1 MGNQNQTKTPT
12 IRDVAKA
19 AGTAVSTVSY
29 VLNNDPN
36 KYVSQDLRQRVL
48 QAARDLNYHPNL
60 IARSMKGKE
69 RRVLAIIVP
78 QFENVFFTKVING
91 AEHISYENGYMLL
104 FCSTF
109 DDPDREKN
117 FIENLIAQQ
126 VDGLLISPTIEGWR
140 NTSIIRERNI
150 PYVVL
155 DRLLEDSEV
164 PYDSVSFDNKEGSYL
179 ATRHLIAQGHRK
191 LAYINWDSP
200 FSHLKQ
206 RLDGFWK
213 AIDEAG
219 LSRTDCFIISGRHVN
234 AESGYKL
241 AQSLFS
247 QFNPTAVL
255 ASHHFF
261 GEGLVNFLRETGRA
275 IPDDISVVVYGQP
288 SWVRLNQPSFTCIQQ
303 PAQEIGELGAKILLN
318 RIANPGIPF
327 ERFIL
332 KPNLIIRDSVKTLAI
347 Q

>member
-1 MGNQNQTKTPT
+1 MSNPNQTKSPT
-12 IRDVAKA
+12 IRDVAKV

-36 KYVSQDLRQRVL
+36 KYVSQDLRRRVL
-48 QAARDLNYHPNL
+48 QAARELNYHPNL

-78 QFENVFFTKVING
+78 QFENVFFTKLING

-109 DDPDREKN
+109 DDPVRERN

-126 VDGLLISPTIEGWR
+126 VDGFLITPTIEGWE
-140 NTSIIRERNI
+140 NTGIIRERNI
-150 PYVVL
+150 PYVIL
-155 DRLLEDSEV
+155 DRFLEDSDV

-179 ATRHLIAQGHRK
+179 ATKHLIAHGHRK

-206 RLDGFWK
+206 RLDGFWG
-213 AIDEAG
+213 AVDEAG
-219 LSRTDCFIISGRHVN
+219 IARSDCFIVSGSRVN
-234 AESGYKL
+234 VESGYKL

-247 QFNPTAVL
+247 QFTPTAVL
-255 ASHHFF
+255 TSHYFF
-261 GEGLVNFLRETGRA
+261 GEGLVTFLRETGRA
-275 IPDDISVVVYGQP
+275 IPGDVSVIVYGQP
-288 SWVRLNQPSFTCIQQ
+288 SWVRLNQPPFTCIHQ
-303 PAQEIGELGAKILLN
+303 PAHEIGELGAKILLK
-318 RIANPGIPF
+318 RIVNPSTPC
-327 ERFIL
+327 EHFIL
-332 KPNLIIRDSVKTLAI
+332 KPNLIIRDSVKTLS

>member
-1 MGNQNQTKTPT
+1 MKNSNQTKTPT

-36 KYVSQDLRQRVL
+36 KYVSKDLRRRVL
-48 QAARDLNYHPNL
+48 KAAKELNYHPNFL
-60 IARSMKGKE
+60 ARSMKGKK

-109 DDPDREKN
+109 DDPIREKN
-117 FIENLIAQQ
+117 FITNLIAQQ
-126 VDGLLISPTIEGWR
+126 VDGFLITPTIEGWKNSR
-140 NTSIIRERNI
+140 IIRDRNI

-155 DRLLEDSEV
+155 DRFLEDSDE

-179 ATRHLIAQGHRK
+179 ATKHLVALGHRK
-191 LAYINWDSP
+191 LAYINWESP

-206 RLDGFWK
+206 RLDGFWM
-213 AIDEAG
+213 AVDEAG
-219 LSRTDCFIISGRHVN
+219 IPRSDCFIVSGRRVN
-234 AESGYKL
+234 TEVGYQL

-261 GEGLVNFLRETGRA
+261 GEGLVTFLRETGRA
-275 IPDDISVVVYGQP
+275 IPEDISVIVYGQP
-288 SWVRLNQPSFTCIQQ
+288 SWVRLNQPSFTCIHQ
-303 PAQEIGELGAKILLN
+303 PAQEIGELGAKVLLN
-318 RIANPGIPF
+318 RIANPNQTCKN
-327 ERFIL
+327 FIL
-332 KPNLIIRDSVKTLAI
+332 KPNLIIRDSVKTFSL

>member
-1 MGNQNQTKTPT
+1 MGNRNRTKTPT

-19 AGTAVSTVSY
+19 AGTAVSTASY

-36 KYVSQDLRQRVL
+36 KFVSEDLRQRVL

-126 VDGLLISPTIEGWR
+126 VDGFLISPTIEGWK
-140 NTSIIRERNI
+140 NTGIIRERNI
-150 PYVVL
+150 PYVIL
-155 DRLLEDSEV
+155 DRSLENSEV
-164 PYDSVSFDNKEGSYL
+164 PYDSVSFDNQEGSYL
-179 ATRHLIAQGHRK
+179 ATKYLIAQGHRK

-200 FSHLKQ
+200 FSHLKK
-206 RLDGFWK
+206 RLNGFWQ
-213 AIDEAG
+213 AVDEAG
-219 LSRTDCFIISGRHVN
+219 LSRSNCFVVSGRRVN
-234 AESGYKL
+234 AETGYQL
-241 AQSLFS
+241 AQSLFA
-247 QFNPTAVL
+247 QFDPTAVL

-261 GEGLVNFLRETGRA
+261 GEGLVAFLRETGRA
-275 IPDDISVVVYGQP
+275 IPEDISVIVYGQP
-288 SWVRLNQPSFTCIQQ
+288 SWVRLNQPSFTCIHQ
-303 PAQEIGELGAKILLN
+303 PAQEIGELGAKVLLK
-318 RIANPGIPF
+318 RIANPNLPC
-327 ERFIL
+327 ESFIL
-332 KPNLIIRDSVKTLAI
+332 KPNLIIRDSVKNLYFE
-347 Q
+347 

>member
-1 MGNQNQTKTPT
+1 MANPNRTKTPT

-19 AGTAVSTVSY
+19 AGAAVSTVSY

-48 QAARDLNYHPNL
+48 QAARELNYHPNL
-60 IARSMKGKE
+60 IARSMKGKG

-91 AEHISYENGYMLL
+91 AERISYENGYMLL

-109 DDPDREKN
+109 DDPNREKN

-126 VDGLLISPTIEGWR
+126 VDGFLISPTIEGWR

-155 DRLLEDSEV
+155 DRLLDDFEV
-164 PYDSVSFDNKEGSYL
+164 PCDSVSFDNKEGSYL
-179 ATRHLIAQGHRK
+179 ATRHLIARGHRK

-206 RLDGFWK
+206 RMNGFW
-213 AIDEAG
+213 EAVNETEI
-219 LSRTDCFIISGRHVN
+219 SRSDCFVISGEHVN

-261 GEGLVNFLRETGRA
+261 GEGLVTFLRETGRV
-275 IPDDISVVVYGQP
+275 IPEDISVIIYGQP
-288 SWVRLNQPSFTCIQQ
+288 SWVRLNHPSFTCIHQ
-303 PAQEIGELGAKILLN
+303 PAQEIGELGAKVLLN
-318 RIANPGIPF
+318 RIGDPGLPRESF
-327 ERFIL
+327 VL
-332 KPNLIIRDSVKTLAI
+332 KPNLIIRDSVKTLSP
-347 Q
+347 

>member
-1 MGNQNQTKTPT
+1 MKNSNQTKTPT

-36 KYVSQDLRQRVL
+36 KYVSKDLRRRVL
-48 QAARDLNYHPNL
+48 QAAKELNYHPNFL
-60 IARSMKGKE
+60 ARSMKGKK

-109 DDPDREKN
+109 DDPIREKN
-117 FIENLIAQQ
+117 FITNLIAQQ
-126 VDGLLISPTIEGWR
+126 VDGFLITPTIEGWENSR
-140 NTSIIRERNI
+140 IIRDRNI

-155 DRLLEDSEV
+155 DRFLEDSDE

-179 ATRHLIAQGHRK
+179 ATKHLFALGHRK
-191 LAYINWDSP
+191 LAYINWESP

-213 AIDEAG
+213 AVDEAG
-219 LSRTDCFIISGRHVN
+219 IPRSDCFIVSGRRVN
-234 AESGYKL
+234 TEVGYQL

-261 GEGLVNFLRETGRA
+261 GEGLVTFLRETGRA
-275 IPDDISVVVYGQP
+275 IPEDISVIVYGQP
-288 SWVRLNQPSFTCIQQ
+288 SWVRLNQPSFTCIHQ
-303 PAQEIGELGAKILLN
+303 PAQEIGELGAKALLN
-318 RIANPGIPF
+318 RIANPNLPCKN
-327 ERFIL
+327 FIL
-332 KPNLIIRDSVKTLAI
+332 KPNLIIRDSVKTLSL

>member
-1 MGNQNQTKTPT
+1 MSNQNHIKKPT

-36 KYVSQDLRQRVL
+36 KYVSSELRQRVL
-48 QAARDLNYHPNL
+48 KAAKELNYHPNL

-78 QFENVFFTKVING
+78 QFENIFFTKVING

-104 FCSTF
+104 FCSTL
-109 DDPDREKN
+109 DDPGREKK

-126 VDGLLISPTIEGWR
+126 VDGFLIAPTIEGWK
-140 NTSIIRERNI
+140 NTKIIRERDI
-150 PYVVL
+150 PYVIL
-155 DRLLEDSEV
+155 DRFLENSEV
-164 PYDSVSFDNKEGSYL
+164 PYNSVSFDNKEGSYL
-179 ATRHLIAQGHRK
+179 ATKHLIIHGHRR

-206 RLDGFWK
+206 RLEGFWK
-213 AIDEAG
+213 AVDEAG
-219 LSRTDCFIISGRHVN
+219 IPRNNCFIVSGDRVN
-234 AESGYKL
+234 VESGYKL

-261 GEGLVNFLRETGRA
+261 GEGLVIFLRETGRN
-275 IPDDISVVVYGQP
+275 IPGDVSVIIYGQP
-288 SWVRLNQPSFTCIQQ
+288 PWARLNQPPITCVQQ
-303 PAQEIGELGAKILLN
+303 PAQDIGELGAKILLD
-318 RIANPGIPF
+318 RIVNSNIPC
-327 ERFIL
+327 ERIVL
-332 KPNLIIRDSVKTLAI
+332 KPNLIIRDSVKTLPP
-347 Q
+347 